1 MNTSNIK
8 SEDFIIGIH
17 DFGDLKIN
25 AAPEVDRNFYYF
37 YDRKQRRLIKQFILD
52 ERVQVN
58 YICRVTLIRKRD
70 KFTPRLA
77 LSIRDRHGTILTE
90 RAAGPE
96 GVKLRILRANVNL
109 EQCYDKFWQL
119 ISFMQSLRDI
129 EVPRSSFSLISQDD
143 AEIVTALR
151 GRGRESIVRIIKQL
165 SSTEGVR
172 LSPQDINELLKRREV
187 LDTFGK
193 AMRTNS
199 HREGWWQDF
208 FERNKWI
215 FGYGLN
221 YQILRQEQPQPYYG
235 GARFD
240 RTGGQQGDYLTSTM
254 GEINFTVLV
263 EIKTAE
269 TQLLQG
275 STEIRSGAWSL
286 AKDLT
291 DALSQIEAN
300 IDMWNRE
307 GSVQADNRDA
317 LEDRGVYTVQPKG
330 IIVVGSLSQLDK
342 RSKWETFQR
351 FRRSIHGIDII
362 TFDELFQRAK
372 YIAEK
377 QN

>member
-300 IDMWNRE
+300 IDMWNKE

-317 LEDRGVYTVQPKG
+317 LEGRGVYTVQPKG

-351 FRRSIHGIDII
+351 LGYPY
-362 TFDELFQRAK
+362 TG
-372 YIAEK
+372 
-377 QN
+377 

>member
-165 SSTEGVR
+165 SSTEGV
-172 LSPQDINELLKRREV
+172 SCP
-187 LDTFGK
+187 
-193 AMRTNS
+193 
-199 HREGWWQDF
+199 HR
-208 FERNKWI
+208 I
-215 FGYGLN
+215 
-221 YQILRQEQPQPYYG
+221 
-235 GARFD
+235 
-240 RTGGQQGDYLTSTM
+240 
-254 GEINFTVLV
+254 
-263 EIKTAE
+263 
-269 TQLLQG
+269 
-275 STEIRSGAWSL
+275 
-286 AKDLT
+286 
-291 DALSQIEAN
+291 
-300 IDMWNRE
+300 
-307 GSVQADNRDA
+307 
-317 LEDRGVYTVQPKG
+317 
-330 IIVVGSLSQLDK
+330 
-342 RSKWETFQR
+342 
-351 FRRSIHGIDII
+351 
-362 TFDELFQRAK
+362 
-372 YIAEK
+372 
-377 QN
+377 